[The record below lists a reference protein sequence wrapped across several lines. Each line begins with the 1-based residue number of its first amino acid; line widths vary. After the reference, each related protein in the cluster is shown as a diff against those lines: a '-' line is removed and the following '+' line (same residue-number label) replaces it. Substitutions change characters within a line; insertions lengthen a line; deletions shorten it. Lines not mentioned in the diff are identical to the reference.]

1 MAGKIKIDRNKIRTA
16 VQSGIPLIITTYTL
30 PHEMEEYIS
39 EVIRAF
45 LEDLNQGHMTDS
57 LVYCVQELINNSKK
71 ANTKRVYF
79 QERNLDLNN
88 PKDYETGMKDF
99 KIDTISDINHYLRLQ
114 KENGLYVKVILQ
126 AKNNKIRIEIRNNCE
141 LTVTEYKRIHDKI
154 TRSLMYTA
162 VEDGI
167 SQFLDDTEGAG
178 LGLAILMLVLRRIG
192 LAEENYQV
200 ICENGETITRVILPF
215 SEKSISDVNQLS
227 THFVNLIDGL
237 PEFPENITAIN
248 RLINDPNSRM
258 SDIAA
263 RISNDVALT
272 GELLKMVNSAAFAL
286 SVPCRSIADAVKFSG
301 LRGIRNLL
309 FSIGSIHSLMDSPTE
324 EKKKL
329 WDHSYKVA
337 FYAYNLARNFCKAP
351 GDRGC
356 VEDSYVCGLLH
367 DMGKIVFETAH
378 PDILS
383 KIEEKCKE
391 QGVSQGMFE
400 RMIAGANHGEIG
412 AMIAEK
418 WNFPPVIVSVIRYHH
433 DPLASSETMRKLTCV
448 IYISDMMVHYSEG
461 DITFEQM
468 DMEVLKQFN
477 LDKEER
483 FLAVSD
489 RLSKSFGNE
498 A

>member
-1 MAGKIKIDRNKIRTA
+1 MAGTIQIDKTKIRTA

-45 LEDLNQGHMTDS
+45 LDDLNQSHMTDS
-57 LVYCVQELINNSKK
+57 IVYCVQELINNAKK

-79 QERNLDLNN
+79 KERNLDLNN
-88 PKDYETGMKDF
+88 PADYEKGMQDF
-99 KIDTISDINHYLRLQ
+99 KLDTIGNINHFLRLQ
-114 KENGLYVKVILQ
+114 KENGLYVKVLLQ
-126 AKNNKIRIEIRNNCE
+126 AKNNRIRIEIKNNCE
-141 LTVTEYKRIHDKI
+141 LTVEEYKRIHDKI
-154 TRSLMYTA
+154 TRSMLYSE
-162 VEDGI
+162 VEEGI

-192 LAEENYQV
+192 LTEDNYQV
-200 ICENGETITRVILPF
+200 LCENGETITRVILPF
-215 SEKSISDVNQLS
+215 NEKSINDVNQLS
-227 THFVNLIDGL
+227 SHFVKLINGL
-237 PEFPENITAIN
+237 PEFPENISAIN
-248 RLINDPNSRM
+248 RLINDPNSKM
-258 SDIAA
+258 SDIAT
-263 RISNDVALT
+263 RISNDVSLT

-286 SVPCRSIADAVKFSG
+286 NEPCRSISDAVKFSG

-309 FSIGSIHSLMDSPTE
+309 YSIGSIQSLMLESNKET
-324 EKKKL
+324 KKM

-356 VEDSYVCGLLH
+356 IEDSYVCGLLH

-378 PDILS
+378 PDILN
-383 KIEEKCKE
+383 KISEKCKE
-391 QGVSQGMFE
+391 RDVTQGMFE

-483 FLAVSD
+483 FLAISD